1 MTSPRDRRILLP
13 CLLGF
18 FCALAARAMAEPAAE
33 LRTIWQIGESDNRA
47 DEFAL
52 APKGY
57 LDFLQHDF
65 GWQDRFYLIGHSR
78 PQKDWPYVLPGP
90 ADAWAGSGGLAGIR
104 TQVLNIL
111 FDLERCP
118 EEADWKLVVDLVD
131 TQPSTP
137 PLFKVKIN
145 GRPWTFPL
153 AKGTA
158 EILLETHR
166 LPNAPM
172 VVKAPPATALALQL
186 IGHSLKRTCG

>member
-65 GWQDRFYLIGHSR
+65 GCVGPGNVGVLGDLANLI
-78 PQKDWPYVLPGP
+78 
-90 ADAWAGSGGLAGIR
+90 
-104 TQVLNIL
+104 
-111 FDLERCP
+111 
-118 EEADWKLVVDLVD
+118 
-131 TQPSTP
+131 
-137 PLFKVKIN
+137 
-145 GRPWTFPL
+145 
-153 AKGTA
+153 
-158 EILLETHR
+158 
-166 LPNAPM
+166 
-172 VVKAPPATALALQL
+172 
-186 IGHSLKRTCG
+186 